1 MSKSP
6 PFLPIHPEM
15 ASRIRLLAPLA
26 AACLAAA
33 CATESVR
40 TPAGGIVAVVE
51 HADAAKHL
59 RFETAEGRVLGELV
73 HFQSPEIATVAYW
86 SVRNRHGQELGLV
99 DRLGRAWRR
108 RPHAEPEWLMTGTVE
123 EGARMILGVPPE
135 ALLVE
140 VSLDSLAR

>member
-1 MSKSP
+1 
-6 PFLPIHPEM
+6 M
-15 ASRIRLLAPLA
+15 ALRSRLAAPLA
-26 AACLAAA
+26 ASLLLAA

-59 RFETAEGRVLGELV
+59 QFELDGRVLGELV
-73 HFQSPEIATVAYW
+73 YFQSPEIASVAYW

-108 RPHAEPEWLMTGTVE
+108 RPHAEPEWLATGTVE
-123 EGARMILGVPPE
+123 EGARMILGVPAE
-135 ALLVE
+135 SMLVE
-140 VSLDSLAR
+140 VVLDSRAR